1 MWDKIE
7 NILDLSA
14 DLNDWVDS
22 CMVVADI
29 GAILDAQQTIKNAL
43 GRIKVELN
51 NKELSKMI
59 KEVLNA

>member
-43 GRIKVELN
+43 VRLKVELN